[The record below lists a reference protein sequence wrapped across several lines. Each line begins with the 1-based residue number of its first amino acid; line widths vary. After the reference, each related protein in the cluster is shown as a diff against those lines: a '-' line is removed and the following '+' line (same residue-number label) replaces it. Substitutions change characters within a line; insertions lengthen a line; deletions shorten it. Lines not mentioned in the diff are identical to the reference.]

1 MESGQ
6 TSHFCSVYCGSE
18 RFHCMDGLV
27 DVERWTINVER
38 WTMNDEPLLNPP
50 LKGRTFVR
58 WTLSVERWKSSP
70 FTPDKISLLFT
81 CSLVHL
87 FTHLLC
93 INIFLICYFSYNI
106 YYIYIIAQIHKC
118 VNSEQVNKWTP
129 QDFNVTAW

>member
-1 MESGQ
+1 MDCEQ
-6 TSHFCSVYCGSE
+6 TSHFRSVYCGSE
-18 RFHCMDGLV
+18 RFHYV
-27 DVERWTINVER
+27 DSFVDRWTLS
-38 WTMNDEPLLNPP
+38 DEPLLNPI
-50 LKGRTFVR
+50 KGRTFVR

-70 FTPDKISLLFT
+70 FTPDKISLLFTCSPVHLFT

-106 YYIYIIAQIHKC
+106 YYIYIIAQIPKC
-118 VNSEQVNKWTP
+118 VDCGLVDSWTP